1 MDEVI
6 GSLNKVMG
14 GDKKPVVVMDAGNG
28 TNENLSTLSDKGYH
42 QLCVSRV
49 KLKNYKAD
57 TGRTSILLKTKPRKN
72 VTLTKVVKGDNSDY
86 CMEIQRGMK
95 AIKERGMKV

>member
-14 GDKKPVVVMDAGNG
+14 RDKKPVVVMDAGNG

-49 KLKNYKAD
+49 KIKNYKAD
-57 TGRTSILLKTKPRKN
+57 TGRTSILLKTKPRKKL
-72 VTLTKVVKGDNSDY
+72 TLTKVVKGEDTDY
-86 CMEIQRGMK
+86 CMEIQSEMK
-95 AIKERGMKV
+95 AIKERGIKV